1 MFSRANPRLVLRPD
15 ELDELR
21 RRSRSSHARFYRA
34 LVEDLEGRLREEPP
48 EDLWGLEEPDYSDL
62 LEICFSL
69 VVNCG
74 IAYHIEPDERWRE
87 FASRWLQRW
96 VEVGSA
102 SEAHAMESY
111 LVAFHAM
118 ALAYGVDL
126 FAGVFEDE
134 LVGEMVEVLK
144 EETALMVRG
153 METGESEWSRRYLY
167 HDCWVPIFGIGIG
180 CLALLPYEPRAR
192 EWLAGVEREVAQI

>member
-74 IAYHIEPDERWRE
+74 IAYHIEPDERWRLRKRIHMRQMELEQAHKDECEWPPLAPPKAAVGPGSVCVVCKQE
-87 FASRWLQRW
+87 F
-96 VEVGSA
+96 
-102 SEAHAMESY
+102 
-111 LVAFHAM
+111 F
-118 ALAYGVDL
+118 D
-126 FAGVFEDE
+126 
-134 LVGEMVEVLK
+134 
-144 EETALMVRG
+144 
-153 METGESEWSRRYLY
+153 
-167 HDCWVPIFGIGIG
+167 I
-180 CLALLPYEPRAR
+180 
-192 EWLAGVEREVAQI
+192 